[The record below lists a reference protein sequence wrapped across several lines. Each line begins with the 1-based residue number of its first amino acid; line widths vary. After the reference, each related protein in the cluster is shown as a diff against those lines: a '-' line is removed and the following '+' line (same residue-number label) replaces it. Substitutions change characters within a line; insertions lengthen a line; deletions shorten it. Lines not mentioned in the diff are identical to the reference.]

1 MKEINKNI
9 RSLKGGF
16 LNFLRPLITVG
27 LPLMKNILTLLA
39 KSVLV
44 PLGLAAAASAIDA
57 SIQKKIF
64 GSGTPTLVFSKEEID
79 DIMNIVKSLK
89 ASGLLIKCVSKTIKN
104 EAKEQKG

>member
-44 PLGLAAAASAIDA
+44 PLGLAAVSAVDA

-64 GSGTPTLVFSKEEID
+64 GSGTPTLVFSKEEIH
-79 DIMNIVKSLK
+79 DIMNIVKSLE
-89 ASGLLIKCVSKTIKN
+89 ALGLLIKCVSKTIKN